1 MKNKNLVRV
10 LMISIIAALSVGC
23 GISMNQLHTL
33 QSKVQVT
40 ADTASALLSEN
51 NALRTQVE
59 ASSSSATSSGTVS
72 SKATASSSASSQE
85 PVSAVSKAQT
95 DNGANAQVALS
106 SVLQNYYALTE
117 RTTPNQ
123 QIASVSGWLTDKEKK
138 ALTAD
143 AQSGNGDTS
152 TTGTSSVGD
161 YHMQSKCTVNL
172 VYSHSVNATAENV
185 LAVCTLTTTINGS
198 SSNSTLLVSAQV
210 VQQDGKWLVDSMKVA
225 QPQNVSA
232 QNLE

>member
-1 MKNKNLVRV
+1 MKNRNLVRV
-10 LMISIIAALSVGC
+10 LIISIIAALSVGC

-40 ADTASALLSEN
+40 ADTASALQSEN

-59 ASSSSATSSGTVS
+59 ASSSSAVSSSVV
-72 SKATASSSASSQE
+72 SKATVSSSASSQE
-85 PVSAVSKAQT
+85 PVSAVSKTQT
-95 DNGANAQVALS
+95 DNGANAQVALT

-117 RTTPNQ
+117 RTTPKQ
-123 QIASVSGWLTDKEKK
+123 QITSVSAWLTEKEKK

-210 VQQDGKWLVDSMKVA
+210 VQQDEKWLVDSMKVA

>member
-10 LMISIIAALSVGC
+10 LIISVIAALSVGC

-40 ADTASALLSEN
+40 ADTASALQSEN
-51 NALRTQVE
+51 NALRTQAE
-59 ASSSSATSSGTVS
+59 ASSSSVVSKATVS
-72 SKATASSSASSQE
+72 SSVSSQE
-85 PVSAVSKAQT
+85 PVSAVSKNQT

-117 RTTPNQ
+117 RTTPKQ
-123 QIASVSGWLTDKEKK
+123 QITSVSAWLTEKEKK

>member
-1 MKNKNLVRV
+1 MKNKRLARIV
-10 LMISIIAALSVGC
+10 MISIIAALSVGC
-23 GISMNQLHTL
+23 GISVNQLHTL
-33 QSKVQVT
+33 QSKAQVS
-40 ADTASALLSEN
+40 ADTASALQSEN

-59 ASSSSATSSGTVS
+59 ASSPSAVS
-72 SKATASSSASSQE
+72 SSVVSKVTASSSASSQE
-85 PVSAVSKAQT
+85 PVSAVSKTQT

-123 QIASVSGWLTDKEKK
+123 QIASVSAWLTDKEKK

-172 VYSHSVNATAENV
+172 VYSHSVNATTENV

-210 VQQDGKWLVDSMKVA
+210 VQQNGKWLVDSMKVA